1 MKNFYRNKLVSE
13 EKNRCIKKKG
23 NLKLNSIQNLNIFN
37 LKDIVYINLKDVC
50 NYEISP
56 LVVITHGEEKDIHIE
71 IVEELINNLNINY
84 KETKLY
90 KYYKEYSP
98 NNLAEVY
105 KVKYS
110 KNDILTKL
118 SPHTIFKPWIHNYPV
133 PIENYSHSGLFG
145 PKSDSFIKNEYN
157 RTKNVILSIKEN
169 GYSPNDFFDKRN
181 GLITFQLYKYNDK
194 YKIYVIAGNHRTAV
208 LKAMGQFIVPAIFQQ
223 NQFLKPRNKLNNM
236 IYNSNKSYQKI
247 IDYSNIDNWPGVKS
261 GFISKSEASKMFL
274 SFFAN

>member
-71 IVEELINNLNINY
+71 IVEELMNNLNINY

-110 KNDILTKL
+110 KND
-118 SPHTIFKPWIHNYPV
+118 HV
-133 PIENYSHSGLFG
+133 
-145 PKSDSFIKNEYN
+145 EY
-157 RTKNVILSIKEN
+157 L
-169 GYSPNDFFDKRN
+169 
-181 GLITFQLYKYNDK
+181 
-194 YKIYVIAGNHRTAV
+194 
-208 LKAMGQFIVPAIFQQ
+208 
-223 NQFLKPRNKLNNM
+223 
-236 IYNSNKSYQKI
+236 
-247 IDYSNIDNWPGVKS
+247 
-261 GFISKSEASKMFL
+261 
-274 SFFAN
+274 